1 MFLQQLKNITVVTV
15 TGDLMNSS
23 LVGGEGHVPVIA
35 HLHFPHPPP
44 SSTMVQGSY
53 FPTGKAVMGGSSDR
67 RSAGN
72 QLRAGIATSLGL
84 ARAGREQGK
93 G

>member
-1 MFLQQLKNITVVTV
+1 MVTV

-44 SSTMVQGSY
+44 AARWCKEAIFPLGRQSWVAAQTGGQQGISS
-53 FPTGKAVMGGSSDR
+53 
-67 RSAGN
+67 
-72 QLRAGIATSLGL
+72 GL
-84 ARAGREQGK
+84 E
-93 G
+93 